1 MSPKAA
7 IEALRQAL
15 PPNQII
21 EPSGDE
27 FPKLNGSYLSALQSD
42 ITPACIVRPSSKQ
55 DVATFLRTI
64 RPSVDRGEGA
74 FAIRGAGQ
82 QPVPGCSNMQDGITL
97 DLGLLTGI
105 ELKEGLV
112 SIAAGERWG
121 AVYEKLDAAGLGVT
135 GARSSRGGIGGL
147 ALQGRRSSLAL
158 PLYIDKDIDKDIDMY
173 SQLTGKLGGLSFFSS
188 REGFIC
194 DNVINYEVVL
204 ASGETVQANAHENP
218 DLWISLRGGANN
230 FGIVTRYDLRT
241 FPQGPFWGGS
251 VYYFAASFPGQ
262 IEALVKEVQK
272 PDATDETHLMISIGY
287 AAQFG
292 QTMCQNQ
299 VYYTQSIEKPEVLE
313 PFTAIEPQVTQ
324 LNSMRL
330 QSLKE
335 AASEQ
340 ASVVMDQFR

>member
-1 MSPKAA
+1 M
-7 IEALRQAL
+7 
-15 PPNQII
+15 
-21 EPSGDE
+21 
-27 FPKLNGSYLSALQSD
+27 
-42 ITPACIVRPSSKQ
+42 
-55 DVATFLRTI
+55 
-64 RPSVDRGEGA
+64 
-74 FAIRGAGQ
+74 
-82 QPVPGCSNMQDGITL
+82 
-97 DLGLLTGI
+97 
-105 ELKEGLV
+105 
-112 SIAAGERWG
+112 
-121 AVYEKLDAAGLGVT
+121 
-135 GARSSRGGIGGL
+135 
-147 ALQGRRSSLAL
+147 
-158 PLYIDKDIDKDIDMY
+158 
-173 SQLTGKLGGLSFFSS
+173 
-188 REGFIC
+188 
-194 DNVINYEVVL
+194 INYEVVL

-262 IEALVKEVQK
+262 IESLVKEVQK

-340 ASVVMDQFR
+340 ASVAMDQLR